1 MVQSVLYVK
10 PVTGK
15 DAVVGSAVNPFK
27 TLTAYQGGFLCG
39 FWEQTFHPQH
49 NWRRIERITSLV
61 QGLSLPKAD
70 LKLLEIYEDRVNIP
84 AYGDVLLSLPYR
96 TVRG

>member
-1 MVQSVLYVK
+1 MMVQSVLYVN

-15 DAVVGSAVNPFK
+15 DALVGSAVAPFK
-27 TLTAYQGGFLCG
+27 TLTGCG
-39 FWEQTFHPQH
+39 CAP
-49 NWRRIERITSLV
+49 RDERICASLDRRV
-61 QGLSLPKAD
+61 STKAA

-84 AYGDVLLSLPYR
+84 AYSDVLLSLPYR